1 MASLIANEFSEAT
14 NDLHLSALMAV
25 GFVLFVVTLIVNAI
39 ARWLVWRRGGRR
51 ARDDRRAAAHDSATR
66 AACARA
72 RAPARHERRHGRAHL
87 RSPRPSRSSRSSS
100 SSRYLLK
107 QGAGALS
114 LDFFT
119 NMPKPVGEAGGGM
132 ANAIVGTLILIGIA
146 SVGRTAGRH
155 RRGTVSRRAAAGRK
169 LANVVRFLADVL
181 NGLPSIVM
189 GIFAWQFLVRPFG
202 HFSALAGG
210 AAIGA
215 MMIPLVT
222 RTTEEMVRTVPQSL
236 REAALALG
244 YPRWRTSLQI
254 VLRTALGGIVTGV
267 LVAVARVAGETAPL
281 LFTAFGN
288 QFWSTNLTQP
298 IAALPLQIFVYAIS
312 PYDDWHAQAWAGALV
327 LIGLVLVISV
337 VARFVARSR
346 HGAGK

>member
-1 MASLIANEFSEAT
+1 MTSS
-14 NDLHLSALMAV
+14 
-25 GFVLFVVTLIVNAI
+25 
-39 ARWLVWRRGGRR
+39 
-51 ARDDRRAAAHDSATR
+51 AAAHGAFSR
-66 AACARA
+66 PRA
-72 RAPARHERRHGRAHL
+72 RGLGRRRGVSILMVTLTCVAAAL
-87 RSPRPSRSSRSSS
+87 AVVPLIAILG
-100 SSRYLLK
+100 YLLK

-114 LDFFT
+114 LGFFT
-119 NMPKPVGEAGGGM
+119 NMPKPVGEEGGGM
-132 ANAIVGTLILIGIA
+132 ANAIAGTIMLIGLA
-146 SVGRTAGRH
+146 SAIGLPIGIGAGLYLAE
-155 RRGTVSRRAAAGRK
+155 RRGTR
-169 LANVVRFLADVL
+169 LANLVRFLADVL

-189 GIFAWQFLVRPFG
+189 GIFAWNFLVRPFG

-288 QFWSTNLTQP
+288 QFWSTKVTQP
-298 IAALPLQIFVYAIS
+298 IAALPLQIFTYAIS

-327 LIGLVLVISV
+327 LIAMVLVISV
-337 VARFVARSR
+337 IARVVTRAR
-346 HGAGK
+346 HGGGHD

>member
-1 MASLIANEFSEAT
+1 MTSIAAGAPSL
-14 NDLHLSALMAV
+14 
-25 GFVLFVVTLIVNAI
+25 
-39 ARWLVWRRGGRR
+39 ARHRARGLARRRGMSVVMI
-51 ARDDRRAAAHDSATR
+51 ALTCVAAALAIVPLL
-66 AACARA
+66 AIL
-72 RAPARHERRHGRAHL
+72 G
-87 RSPRPSRSSRSSS
+87 
-100 SSRYLLK
+100 YLLK

-119 NMPKPVGEAGGGM
+119 NMPKPVGETGGGM
-132 ANAIVGTLILIGIA
+132 ANAIIGTLILIGVA
-146 SVGRTAGRH
+146 SAVGLPVGIGAGLYLAE
-155 RRGTVSRRAAAGRK
+155 RRGAK
-169 LANVVRFLADVL
+169 LANTVRFLADVL

-210 AAIGA
+210 VAIGA

-222 RTTEEMVRTVPQSL
+222 RTTEERVRTVPQSL

-288 QFWSTNLTQP
+288 QFWSTNVTQP
-298 IAALPLQIFVYAIS
+298 IAALPLQVFIYAIS
-312 PYDDWHAQAWAGALV
+312 PYDEWHAQAWAGALV

-337 VARFVARSR
+337 IARFAVRSR
-346 HGAGK
+346 HGRAND

>member
-1 MASLIANEFSEAT
+1 VIAGVIDRHAGARRPRT
-14 NDLHLSALMAV
+14 V
-25 GFVLFVVTLIVNAI
+25 GL
-39 ARWLVWRRGGRR
+39 GRR
-51 ARDDRRAAAHDSATR
+51 RVVSIAMVALTCAAA
-66 AACARA
+66 AAAVV
-72 RAPARHERRHGRAHL
+72 PLVVILG
-87 RSPRPSRSSRSSS
+87 
-100 SSRYLLK
+100 YLLR

-119 NMPKPVGEAGGGM
+119 SMPKPVGEAGGGM
-132 ANAIVGTLILIGIA
+132 ANAILGTLILIGIA
-146 SVGRTAGRH
+146 SAVGLPVGIGAGLYLAE
-155 RRGTVSRRAAAGRK
+155 RRETR
-169 LANVVRFLADVL
+169 LANLVRFLADVL

-189 GIFAWQFLVRPFG
+189 GIFAWQFLVRPAG

-288 QFWSTNLTQP
+288 QFWSTDVTQP
-298 IAALPLQIFVYAIS
+298 IAALPLQIFAYAIS

-327 LIGLVLVISV
+327 LIGMVLLISL
-337 VARFVARSR
+337 VARVVTRAR
-346 HGAGK
+346 HGGGHD

>member
-1 MASLIANEFSEAT
+1 MSAVAT
-14 NDLHLSALMAV
+14 PRTYAPRPKVRGLARRRGMSIVM
-25 GFVLFVVTLIVNAI
+25 VTLTC
-39 ARWLVWRRGGRR
+39 L
-51 ARDDRRAAAHDSATR
+51 AAALAVVPLIVIL
-66 AACARA
+66 A
-72 RAPARHERRHGRAHL
+72 
-87 RSPRPSRSSRSSS
+87 
-100 SSRYLLK
+100 YLIK

-119 NMPKPVGEAGGGM
+119 QMPKPPGESGGGM
-132 ANAIVGTLILIGIA
+132 ANAIVGTLILLGIA
-146 SVGRTAGRH
+146 SLVGLPIGVGAGLYLAEQRS
-155 RRGTVSRRAAAGRK
+155 TP

-189 GIFAWQFLVRPFG
+189 GIFAWEFLVRPVG

-210 AAIGA
+210 AALGA

-267 LVAVARVAGETAPL
+267 LVAVARIAGETAPL
-281 LFTAFGN
+281 LFTAIGN
-288 QFWSTNLTQP
+288 NFWSTKVTQP
-298 IAALPLQIFVYAIS
+298 ISALPLQIFAYATG

-327 LIGLVLVISV
+327 LISLVLVISV
-337 VARFVARSR
+337 LARFVTRAR
-346 HGAGK
+346 HGGGHD

>member
-1 MASLIANEFSEAT
+1 MSLVRRRGTSI
-14 NDLHLSALMAV
+14 LM
-25 GFVLFVVTLIVNAI
+25 VTLTCVAAAI
-39 ARWLVWRRGGRR
+39 AVVPLVLIL
-51 ARDDRRAAAHDSATR
+51 A
-66 AACARA
+66 
-72 RAPARHERRHGRAHL
+72 
-87 RSPRPSRSSRSSS
+87 
-100 SSRYLLK
+100 YLLK

-119 NMPKPVGEAGGGM
+119 KMPKPVGEVGGGM

-146 SVGRTAGRH
+146 SVVGLPVGIGAGLYLAE
-155 RRGTVSRRAAAGRK
+155 RRGTK
-169 LANVVRFLADVL
+169 LADLVRFLADVL

-189 GIFAWQFLVRPFG
+189 GIFAWQLLVRPVG

-215 MMIPLVT
+215 MMIPLIT

-281 LFTAFGN
+281 LFTVLGN
-288 QFWSTNLTQP
+288 DFWSTNITQP
-298 IAALPLQIFVYAIS
+298 IAALPLQIFTYANS
-312 PYDDWHAQAWAGALV
+312 PYDEWHALAWAGALV

-337 VARFVARSR
+337 LARVVTRSR
-346 HGAGK
+346 HGGGHD